1 MKISLYP
8 AGWHAHLRQHVGACR
23 HWLLDRGSLTRRIMA
38 RCAAFSVRGVR
49 VEAGWA
55 ASGGSPSRP
64 QHALLREVFLYCG
77 DVPLV
82 YAHSV
87 LPFASLRGR
96 WRGLRRLGGRPLGDV
111 LFSDPQVKRA
121 PLQYKKL
128 TQRHWLYRRACRSL
142 ERPPSSLWARRSTF
156 TLNGRA
162 IQVTEVFLPAILE
175 LPE

>member
-1 MKISLYP
+1 MKICLYP

-23 HWLLDRGSLTRRIMA
+23 PWLLDRGSLTRRILA
-38 RCAAFSVRGVR
+38 RCPDFSVRGVR
-49 VEAGWA
+49 MVAGWA
-55 ASGGSPSRP
+55 APESAVARP
-64 QHALLREVFLYCG
+64 QRALLREVFLYCG
-77 DVPLV
+77 DTPLV
-82 YAHSV
+82 YAHSL
-87 LPFASLRGR
+87 LPLDNLRGR
-96 WRGLRRLGGRPLGDV
+96 WRGLRRLGGRPLGEF

-128 TQRHWLYRRACRSL
+128 TRRHWLYRRACHTL
-142 ERPPSSLWARRSTF
+142 ENPPSSLWARRSTF